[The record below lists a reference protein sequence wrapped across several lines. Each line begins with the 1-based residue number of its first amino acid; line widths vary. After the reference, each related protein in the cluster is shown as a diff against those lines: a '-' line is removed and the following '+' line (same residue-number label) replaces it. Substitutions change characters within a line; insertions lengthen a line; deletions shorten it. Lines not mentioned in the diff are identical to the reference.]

1 MTERLPLVIIDG
13 QVQEL
18 PSGDSIPG
26 AGGSASYPD
35 FTNNSGK
42 VLAVNSTEDDV
53 EWVAPS
59 GSSGVSHVSQT
70 ASFSIDN
77 TMLVGGVVIMATSAS
92 AIVVTVPSGL
102 TGTEPVTVIRDGAG
116 AVSFTA
122 SGTTILSADGMLDL
136 RVQYSSAMLMPTGAA
151 DTYYLVGDL
160 V

>member
-1 MTERLPLVIIDG
+1 MTERLPLVIING

-42 VLAVNSTEDDV
+42 VLAVNATEDAV
-53 EWVAPS
+53 EWIEADPDPVFNA
-59 GSSGVSHVSQT
+59 QT
-70 ASFSIDN
+70 GTTYTLVESDFGGNNQITCNNAADN
-77 TMLVGGVVIMATSAS
+77 TIVVPVGITSKK
-92 AIVVTVPSGL
+92 VVTVIQ
-102 TGTEPVTVIRDGAG
+102 TGAG
-116 AVSFTA
+116 TTSFVATP
-122 SGTTILSADGMLDL
+122 GVTILSADGAISL
-136 RVQYSSAMLMPTGAA
+136 RAQYSSAMLMSTGVA

>member
-42 VLAVNSTEDDV
+42 VLAVNATEDDV
-53 EWVAPS
+53 EWVDQS
-59 GSSGVSHVSQT
+59 GNSGISHTTQSS
-70 ASFSIDN
+70 SFSINN
-77 TMLVGGVVIMATSAS
+77 TMLDGNVVITASSAS
-92 AIVVTVPSGL
+92 AITVTVPSGL
-102 TGTEPVTVIRDGAG
+102 TGTEPVTVIGAG
-116 AVSFTA
+116 AGTVTFA
-122 SGTTILSADGMLDL
+122 VSGTTILSADGALSL
-136 RVQYSSAMLMPTGAA
+136 RAQYSSAMLMPTGVA